1 MFTNSF
7 SLVLSPS
14 SAVYKFLMQ
23 SLPFAASKE
32 STNYPVFYFHL
43 KASIKSHLT
52 ANGAA
57 LVQLFIICFMDLKAI
72 QAYSLKIRV
81 GTEFHAEVSLF
92 FETYVERG
100 CLCLTFP

>member
-1 MFTNSF
+1 MFTKSF

-23 SLPFAASKE
+23 SLPFAAVKE

-52 ANGAA
+52 INGAA

-72 QAYSLKIRV
+72 QSYSLKIHV
-81 GTEFHAEVSLF
+81 GTKFHGEVSLF
-92 FETYVERG
+92 FETYVGRA
-100 CLCLTFP
+100 CLSFTFA